1 MTARAITIRE
11 NGINRSGPDY
21 QKWIDFVV
29 GGGLLKDVPEPFR
42 LDEVCFYASYNAGQS
57 NGLYTSFKTDVLPY
71 IPMDVLYTGFI
82 HGNVGHE
89 LSRKDKANPRSHLY

>member
-42 LDEVCFYASYNAGQS
+42 LDEVLFLCILQCGAIKWVVY
-57 NGLYTSFKTDVLPY
+57 
-71 IPMDVLYTGFI
+71 
-82 HGNVGHE
+82 
-89 LSRKDKANPRSHLY
+89 